1 MPAEFAVFL
10 GSPLKAIAGVL
21 FFGLL
26 AGACVYDVRTRRIP
40 NQIVAALLAC
50 GLAFS
55 LLATPG
61 GIRGLGFGLGG
72 LLVGL
77 ALWLPSWLFRLL
89 GAGDVKLYAAAS
101 AWLGMRGALNGAI
114 CAAFVGGLVAVI
126 WMLRYRGLR
135 GSAMTFWAAA
145 ASPKSLV
152 QPVVVGAAPTRML
165 PYSVALAAGAA
176 LAACIPHIV
185 F

>member
-1 MPAEFAVFL
+1 MLTGSPLRVVGAVVFL
-10 GSPLKAIAGVL
+10 G
-21 FFGLL
+21 LL
-26 AGACVYDVRTRRIP
+26 GAACVYDVRARRIP
-40 NQIVAALLAC
+40 NSIVATLLAC

-55 LLATPG
+55 LLAAPG
-61 GIRGLGFGLGG
+61 GIRGLVFGVSG

-101 AWLGMRGALNGAI
+101 AWLGARGSLNGAV
-114 CAAFVGGLVAVI
+114 CAAFAGGIMAVI
-126 WMLRYRGLR
+126 WMLRYRGL
-135 GSAMTFWAAA
+135 GGAALTLWAARA
-145 ASPKSLV
+145 NPRSLV
-152 QPVVVGAAPTRML
+152 QPVVAESPARVL

-176 LAACIPHIV
+176 VAACIPHLI